1 VPQQLFVNCSETA
14 RKWSVLTIPEYAY
27 FRAMVKQ
34 IIFDLGGVLI
44 NLDFQATSDAFKK
57 LGAANFDA
65 AYTQLKQSEVFDRL
79 DRGEIS
85 DEDFRNYLREFMPQ
99 SVSDEALD
107 AAWNAMIL
115 DFPAARLQWL
125 LELKERMPIYLLSN
139 TNHIHV
145 RHFSAYLKAAQGVND
160 LKTYFNRAYY
170 SCEIGL
176 RKPDVAAFEFVL
188 QENNLLPHETLFIDD
203 THHHVAGALQAGLQA
218 TLLEKQQR
226 VEDVVQQIL
235 H

>member
-1 VPQQLFVNCSETA
+1 MRCK
-14 RKWSVLTIPEYAY
+14 RYVLAIPEYVY
-27 FRAMVKQ
+27 FRPMVKQ

-44 NLDFQATSDAFKK
+44 NLDFKATSDAFKR
-57 LGAANFDA
+57 LGAGNFDA
-65 AYTQLKQSEVFDRL
+65 AYTQLKQSDVFDRL

-85 DEDFRNYLREFMPQ
+85 DEDFRNYLREFIPQ
-99 SVSDEALD
+99 PVSDAALD

-115 DFPAARLQWL
+115 DFPSERLQWL
-125 LELKERMPIYLLSN
+125 QELKQRMPIYLLSN

-145 RHFSAYLKAAQGVND
+145 RHFSAYLKEAHGVND

-188 QENNLLPHETLFIDD
+188 RENNLVPHETLFIDD
-203 THHHVAGALQAGLQA
+203 THHHIAGALQAGLQA
-218 TLLEKQQR
+218 TLLEKSRR
-226 VEDVVQQIL
+226 VEEVVQQIM